1 METKNKMGVTAT
13 YLAVAR
19 VISHPMRVAILIDM
33 NTPRRRLSP
42 VQFARDRGL
51 DNNKAAYHF
60 RALAAANCIE
70 LVDERQV
77 RGATEH
83 IYEPKTRA
91 LAWRAEWEA
100 LGPVV
105 QQTLLAS
112 IAGHGIQMLGRAI
125 DGGTFEA
132 HPQSHLSWHTM
143 RVDGEA
149 FAKAGAIMDRA
160 LAELMELEAEA
171 VQRADG
177 DEMFLGSFWMQL
189 FESPPSPSS
198 RATR

>member
-1 METKNKMGVTAT
+1 MAMKETNQMGVTAMT
-13 YLAVAR
+13 LAVAR

-60 RALAAANCIE
+60 RALAAADCIE

-83 IYEPKTRA
+83 IYQPKTKA

-112 IAGHGIQMLGRAI
+112 VAGHGIRMLGRAI

-132 HPQSHLSWHTM
+132 HPESHLSWHTM
-143 RVDGEA
+143 RLDLAA

-160 LAELMELEAEA
+160 LGELMELEAEA
-171 VQRADG
+171 VERT
-177 DEMFLGSFWMQL
+177 DENDELFLGSFWMTL
-189 FESPPSPSS
+189 FESPAD
-198 RATR
+198 RL